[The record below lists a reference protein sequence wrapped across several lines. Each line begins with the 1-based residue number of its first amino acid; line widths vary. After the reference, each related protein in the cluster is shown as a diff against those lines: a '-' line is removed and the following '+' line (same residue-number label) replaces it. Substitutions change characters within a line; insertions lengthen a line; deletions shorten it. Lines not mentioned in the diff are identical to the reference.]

1 MMQMM
6 GMMHELL
13 HPSAMAMPHTMP
25 MTHTMPMVAQ
35 NMPRMMQMMG
45 MMLQMTGMMH
55 ELMGAAM
62 PMTHTMPMGGGTHM
76 GMMDMAPIMAM
87 MEQMMSQ
94 MMPMTGTMPM
104 EQGMQPG
111 MMQMMGHMMQLMG
124 MMQGTMPMAT
134 TSPVSGTSGAALPA
148 LTQTAPA
155 GAVEIK
161 VAATNLQDVEAETI
175 DFAIELNS
183 HSVEIDLDLAETAR
197 LLVGTDE
204 MTPIAWEAANPK
216 GHHVTGVLRFARAD
230 EDERAML
237 DEATEISLIIGGLP
251 GNEEH
256 TFTWQVNAQ

>member
-1 MMQMM
+1 MMEA
-6 GMMHELL
+6 G
-13 HPSAMAMPHTMP
+13 MP
-25 MTHTMPMVAQ
+25 MT
-35 NMPRMMQMMG
+35 G
-45 MMLQMTGMMH
+45 
-55 ELMGAAM
+55 
-62 PMTHTMPMGGGTHM
+62 TMPMGSGTHM
-76 GMMDMAPIMAM
+76 SMMDMAPIMAM
-87 MEQMMSQ
+87 MEQMMSH

-183 HSVEIDLDLAETAR
+183 HSVEIDLDLAETAH
-197 LLVGTDE
+197 LLVSTDE
-204 MTPIAWEAANPK
+204 MTAIAWETASPT
-216 GHHVTGVLRFARAD
+216 GHHVTGVLRFARMVETGEALL
-230 EDERAML
+230 EG
-237 DEATEISLIIGGLP
+237 ATEISLVIGGLP
-251 GNEEH
+251 DDVER
-256 TFTWQVNAQ
+256 TFTWQINTH